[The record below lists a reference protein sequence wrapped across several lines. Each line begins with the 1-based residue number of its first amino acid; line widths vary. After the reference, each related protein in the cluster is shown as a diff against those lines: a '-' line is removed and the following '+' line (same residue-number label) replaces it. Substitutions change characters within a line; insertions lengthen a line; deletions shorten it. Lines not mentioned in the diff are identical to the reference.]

1 MKTTRRR
8 DGLAGQAFN
17 NSAVTNLLIR
27 IVVSLVCVSSS
38 RGAINALRKPLMSLV
53 ETARLNIREKPTVAL
68 HNVTNSNRDNL
79 TVESDNDGPPLFDK
93 KAKQGFKTTAY
104 R

>member
-38 RGAINALRKPLMSLV
+38 RGAINALQKPLMSRGQW
-53 ETARLNIREKPTVAL
+53 TRLKIREKPTVAL
-68 HNVTNSNRDNL
+68 HNNTNGNI
-79 TVESDNDGPPLFDK
+79 E
-93 KAKQGFKTTAY
+93 TTSLLRERQRWAAAL
-104 R
+104 RQKGQTRLQNHGL

>member
-8 DGLAGQAFN
+8 DGLAGQVFN
-17 NSAVTNLLIR
+17 NSAITNR

-68 HNVTNSNRDNL
+68 HNDTNGNI
-79 TVESDNDGPPLFDK
+79 E
-93 KAKQGFKTTAY
+93 TTSERQRWAAAL
-104 R
+104 RQKGQARLQNHGL